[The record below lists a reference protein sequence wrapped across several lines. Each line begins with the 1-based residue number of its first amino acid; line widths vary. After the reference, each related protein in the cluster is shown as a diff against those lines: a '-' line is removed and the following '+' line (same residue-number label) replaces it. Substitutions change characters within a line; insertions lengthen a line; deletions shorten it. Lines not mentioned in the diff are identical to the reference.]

1 MKIYLID
8 GRDKIGKTEF
18 TSLLAENLSKNKKT
32 IIIGTNRSED
42 NNIEDYYKQDGMIT
56 YDICD
61 YFLDYI
67 DLNTI
72 INTANDKLDFIIS
85 PFIKEKYE
93 VKKEDIQKLLGK
105 LEYDYVIFDGLNPEL
120 LDDKVTIKIVGQDEI
135 ENNIE
140 ADFFFINNTDSD
152 FDQRLYKQE
161 ITNKEAKYLGFVNKN
176 GSYNNI
182 LDNLLNDRQEIISNI
197 GFFEKLKMKFKS

>member
-8 GRDKIGKTEF
+8 GRNEIGKTEF
-18 TSLLAENLSKNKKT
+18 ATLLAENLSKYKKT
-32 IIIGTNRSED
+32 IIIGTNRSEN

-67 DLNTI
+67 DLKTI
-72 INTANDKLDFIIS
+72 INAANDKLDFIIS

-93 VKKEDIQKLLGK
+93 IKKSDIDKLLSK
-105 LEYDYVIFDGLNPEL
+105 LEYEYVVFDGLNPDL
-120 LDDKVTIKIVGQDEI
+120 LDNKVTIKIIEQDEI
-135 ENNIE
+135 QNNIK
-140 ADFFFINNTDSD
+140 ADYFFINNTNSD
-152 FDQRLYKQE
+152 FDQRLYKQD
-161 ITNKEAKYLGFVNKN
+161 ITNKDAKYLGFVNKN

-182 LDNLLNDRQEIISNI
+182 LDNLLNERQETISNI
-197 GFFEKLKMKFKS
+197 GFFEKLKMKFK